1 MRQPTHTYSFVIPL
15 YNEEDTLPELYR
27 QLTALFDTLDGESEL
42 ILIDDGSCDRS
53 LSMLRSLQAQDA
65 RVRYLSLGR
74 NFGHQIALSAGL
86 QFATGKA
93 VIVMDADLQDPPE
106 IVSQLIEQWHA
117 GYEVVYGQRLSRTQE
132 SWLKRLTA
140 YGFYRLLKRLSDVEI
155 PADTG
160 DFCLMDQAVVSLLNQ
175 MPERNRYIRG
185 LRAWVGFRQTAVQFH
200 RPGRYAGSVKYT
212 FRKSLALAINSIL
225 GFSKVP
231 LRLATYLGLF
241 SAGFAG
247 LMMVLTIYWRFFDTS
262 SHRLQGY
269 AFITMAV
276 FFLGAVQLIC
286 IGILGEYIGRIYEE
300 VKGRPLFTIKEL
312 GGLTPQVTSQ
322 AKTTVVFGAK
332 GHF

>member
-1 MRQPTHTYSFVIPL
+1 VGQPTYSFVIPL

-27 QLTALFDTLDGESEL
+27 QLIVLFDSLEGDSEL
-42 ILIDDGSCDRS
+42 ILIDDGSRDRS
-53 LSMLRSLQAQDA
+53 LAMLRSLQAQDA
-65 RVRYLSLGR
+65 RVRYVSLGR

-86 QFATGKA
+86 QFVSGKA
-93 VIVMDADLQDPPE
+93 IIVMDADLQDPPE
-106 IVSQLIEQWHA
+106 VVAQLIEQWQA
-117 GYEVVYGQRLSRTQE
+117 GYEVVYGQRLSRTEE
-132 SWLKRLTA
+132 SWLKRLLA
-140 YGFYRLLKRLSDVEI
+140 YGFYRILNRLSDVDI

-160 DFCLMDQAVVSLLNQ
+160 DFCLMDQAVVALLNQ

-212 FRKSLALAINSIL
+212 FSKSLALAINSIL

-247 LMMVLTIYWRFFDTS
+247 LMMLLIIYWRFLDS
-262 SHRLQGY
+262 STHRLEGF
-269 AFITMAV
+269 AIIAMAV
-276 FFLGAVQLIC
+276 FFLGAVQLVC

-312 GGLTPQVTSQ
+312 GGLTYRN
-322 AKTTVVFGAK
+322 
-332 GHF
+332 

>member
-1 MRQPTHTYSFVIPL
+1 VRQPTYSFVIPL

-27 QLTALFDTLDGESEL
+27 QLTDLFDALDGDAEL
-42 ILIDDGSCDRS
+42 ILVDDGSRDHS
-53 LSMLRSLQAQDA
+53 LVLLRSLQSQDA

-106 IVSQLIEQWHA
+106 VVIQMVEQWRA

-132 SWLKRLTA
+132 GWLKRLTA
-140 YGFYRLLKRLSDVEI
+140 YGFYRLLKRLSDVDI

-160 DFCLMDQAVVSLLNQ
+160 DFCLMDQAVVILLNQ

-212 FRKSLALAINSIL
+212 FSKSLALAINSIL

-247 LMMVLTIYWRFFDTS
+247 LMMALTIYWRFFDQS
-262 SHRLQGY
+262 ALSHRLEG
-269 AFITMAV
+269 FTMITMAV

-286 IGILGEYIGRIYEE
+286 IGILGEYVGRIYEE
-300 VKGRPLFTIKEL
+300 VKGRPLFTVKEL
-312 GGLTPQVTSQ
+312 GGLTLSNPLFQHTLEGSRV
-322 AKTTVVFGAK
+322 
-332 GHF
+332 HH

>member
-1 MRQPTHTYSFVIPL
+1 VGQPTYSFVIPL

-27 QLTALFDTLDGESEL
+27 QLIVLFDSLEGDSEL
-42 ILIDDGSCDRS
+42 ILIDDGSRDRS
-53 LSMLRSLQAQDA
+53 LAMLRSLQAQDA
-65 RVRYLSLGR
+65 RVRYVSLGR

-86 QFATGKA
+86 QFVSGKA
-93 VIVMDADLQDPPE
+93 IIVMDADLQDPPE
-106 IVSQLIEQWHA
+106 VVAQLIEQWQA
-117 GYEVVYGQRLSRTQE
+117 GYEVVYGQRLSRTEE
-132 SWLKRLTA
+132 SWLKRLLA
-140 YGFYRLLKRLSDVEI
+140 YGFYRILNRLSDVDI

-212 FRKSLALAINSIL
+212 FSKSLALAINSIL

-247 LMMVLTIYWRFFDTS
+247 LMMLLIIYWRFLDS
-262 SHRLQGY
+262 STHRLEGF
-269 AFITMAV
+269 AIIAMAV
-276 FFLGAVQLIC
+276 FFLGAVQLVC

-312 GGLTPQVTSQ
+312 GGLTYRN
-322 AKTTVVFGAK
+322 
-332 GHF
+332 

>member
-1 MRQPTHTYSFVIPL
+1 VRQPTYSFVIPL

-27 QLTALFDTLDGESEL
+27 QLTDLFDALDGEAEL
-42 ILIDDGSCDRS
+42 ILVDDGSRDRS
-53 LSMLRSLQAQDA
+53 LGLLRSLQSQDP

-106 IVSQLIEQWHA
+106 VVLQMVEQWRA

-132 SWLKRLTA
+132 GWLKRLTA
-140 YGFYRLLKRLSDVEI
+140 YGFYRLLKRLSDVDI

-160 DFCLMDQAVVSLLNQ
+160 DFCLMDQAVVTLLNQ

-212 FRKSLALAINSIL
+212 FSKSLALAINSIL

-247 LMMVLTIYWRFFDTS
+247 LMMALTIYWRFFDQSTL
-262 SHRLQGY
+262 SHRLEG
-269 AFITMAV
+269 FTMITMAV

-300 VKGRPLFTIKEL
+300 VKGRPLFTVKEL
-312 GGLTPQVTSQ
+312 GGLTLSNPLFQRTLEGSRV
-322 AKTTVVFGAK
+322 
-332 GHF
+332 HH